1 MATTEEKQVP
11 KQETLDDLR
20 DRITEALANEYD
32 DETAA
37 IASAF
42 IMAKK
47 LNSSQLL
54 DDLNSGHA
62 ASGLTQHVVA
72 EGAFEASEAA
82 NLHSVML
89 AACNMSQSQLD
100 NLSLVEGSAC
110 LLYSRS
116 AKQWLPGTVVEVRL
130 DEEAN
135 EEWLVVKYGN
145 KKTKKLQRWSEALK
159 VAASR
164 ESLVK
169 GFEADIERLFAA
181 AAEPE
186 EDKALERVR
195 CVLAIYK
202 NWMALPKSGKRSV
215 AIFDLV
221 NVGLSDSYSFARFLA
236 DYRLVIRDKQKLPAA
251 EDCECDCAD
260 DEEDCRIWRRQARDR
275 QAENLASLFFVDGHD
290 GQSEAENLSVFA
302 QQSLDT
308 AHAFLYHADRVKFE
322 SSDEEEQL
330 KQIEAAL
337 ARRRRRGRG
346 RGRGR
351 RGRGREKEQQQ
362 QQEKSSKFVTTK
374 AYKFTAGK
382 VAKAAESVDC
392 FVDDVVEDLRRHK
405 LSAEAVELVADK
417 VIKADEYETDSIL
430 TDLADAKRSNLVN
443 RICALLPLQRE
454 RALAVERLRQNME
467 RLNNLRRTYSASY
480 RFFYWP
486 FYKGNQD
493 RVNFIYKNGVHFR
506 TEENPGYRLCDW
518 FIPAA
523 HANFKAELLQNKTAT
538 VQLSQWNSTKTKAE
552 QKYKAWR
559 LKPAWKLICGWGGF
573 EDDGTDWYMQ
583 SENKWQRLYG
593 IPAGAVISIAHL
605 MALLFYCNFSQ
616 QQYEF
621 TATFRRIY
629 WNETDESLK
638 KRHAEFHFWGKLLRE
653 TVECF
658 GRYMQEVPGK
668 VFHHGISSAMLFE
681 STSFQGLSLFVSL
694 VQLLHFVTF
703 CSLRPDEHD
712 RGLLDRRPVCAAGS
726 RRRHSQY
733 EGRKASFRLHVLERL
748 HRRKGAFFHWLVADI
763 DFQNDPPSLAETGLQ
778 ALHSRHWHF
787 DADGHRLPI
796 PAVSH

>member
-11 KQETLDDLR
+11 KQESLDDLR
-20 DRITEALANEYD
+20 DRITEALSNEYD
-32 DETAA
+32 DETSA
-37 IASAF
+37 IAYGF
-42 IMAKK
+42 IVMKK
-47 LNSSQLL
+47 LNPSQLL
-54 DDLNSGHA
+54 DDLNLGHA

-346 RGRGR
+346 RGR

-486 FYKGNQD
+486 FYKANTD
-493 RVNFIYKNGVHFR
+493 RVNVIYKVSTGVT

-552 QKYKAWR
+552 QKYKAWL
-559 LKPAWKLICGWGGF
+559 LKPGWNMVCG
-573 EDDGTDWYMQ
+573 DGLGSTA
-583 SENKWQRLYG
+583 NKWQRLYG
-593 IPAGAVISIAHL
+593 IPAGAVVTIPHL
-605 MALLFYCNFSQ
+605 MALLFYCNLTK

-629 WNETDESLK
+629 WNETDESM
-638 KRHAEFHFWGKLLRE
+638 KRRHSEFHFWGKLLRE
-653 TVECF
+653 MVECF
-658 GRYMQEVPGK
+658 GTNMARLSCS
-668 VFHHGISSAMLFE
+668 VFYHGISSEMLFE
-681 STSFQGLSLFVSL
+681 STSFKGLSLFAFFVAL
-694 VQLLHFVTF
+694 FQLL
-703 CSLRPDEHD
+703 
-712 RGLLDRRPVCAAGS
+712 
-726 RRRHSQY
+726 
-733 EGRKASFRLHVLERL
+733 
-748 HRRKGAFFHWLVADI
+748 LVANLSQ
-763 DFQNDPPSLAETGLQ
+763 FMA
-778 ALHSRHWHF
+778 R
-787 DADGHRLPI
+787 
-796 PAVSH
+796 